1 MVWGTRGMNEDAL
14 EQIQMKITFLERAN
28 AELSEVVIRQQQE
41 IRALMAQI
49 REISERLTV
58 MQSANEGSSSQDE
71 RPPHY

>member
-14 EQIQMKITFLERAN
+14 EQIQTKITFLERAN

>member
-14 EQIQMKITFLERAN
+14 EQIQTKITFLERAN

-41 IRALMAQI
+41 IRALMAQV
-49 REISERLTV
+49 RELSERLTV